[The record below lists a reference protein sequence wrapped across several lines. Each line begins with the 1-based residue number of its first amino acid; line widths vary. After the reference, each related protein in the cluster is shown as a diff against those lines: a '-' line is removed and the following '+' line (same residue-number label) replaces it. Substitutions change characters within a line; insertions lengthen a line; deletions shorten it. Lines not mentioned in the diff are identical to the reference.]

1 MMHCSSPVMHRSTKF
16 KTSISVKF
24 PVESDDE
31 LVVDV
36 VESSLSESEAL
47 ELEEHEAVDVL
58 LVSVDF

>member
-1 MMHCSSPVMHRSTKF
+1 MHCSNPVIHRSTKF
-16 KTSISVKF
+16 NTSVSVKL

-31 LVVDV
+31 VVVDV

-47 ELEEHEAVDVL
+47 EHDEHEAVDVL